1 MQTLQVEAV
10 PNQTVSLLLSGQLTQ
25 LNIYTTS
32 DGLLYMDVLL
42 NNVAVVTSVLCLNN
56 NLIVRNVS
64 SGFLGDFIFTDTQGN
79 LDPNY
84 TELGTRFVLLYLTAT
99 EVAAL

>member
-1 MQTLQVEAV
+1 MQTIQVEAV
-10 PNQTVSLLLSGQLTQ
+10 PNQTVTVLLAGQLTQ
-25 LNIYTTS
+25 LNIYTMS

-42 NNVAVVTSVLCLNN
+42 NNVVIVSGVLCLNN
-56 NLIVRNVS
+56 NLIVRSIS

-79 LDPNY
+79 TDPYY
-84 TELGTRFVLLYLTAT
+84 TGLGTRFQLLYLTAS

>member
-1 MQTLQVEAV
+1 MQTIQVEAV
-10 PNQTVSLLLSGQLTQ
+10 PNQTVTLLLAGQLTQ
-25 LNIYTTS
+25 LNSFTTP
-32 DGLLYMDVLL
+32 DGFLYMDVLL
-42 NNVAVVTSVLCLNN
+42 NNAAIATGVLCLNN

-79 LDPNY
+79 TDPYY
-84 TELGTRFVLLYLTAT
+84 TGLGTRFQLLYLTAT

>member
-1 MQTLQVEAV
+1 MQTLSVESV
-10 PNQTVSLLLSGQLTQ
+10 PNQKVSAVLSGQLAQ
-25 LNIYTTS
+25 VNLYTMS
-32 DGLLYMDVLL
+32 DGFLYMDVLL
-42 NNVAVVTSVLCLNN
+42 NNSAIVSGVICLNN
-56 NLIVRNVS
+56 NLIVRSVS